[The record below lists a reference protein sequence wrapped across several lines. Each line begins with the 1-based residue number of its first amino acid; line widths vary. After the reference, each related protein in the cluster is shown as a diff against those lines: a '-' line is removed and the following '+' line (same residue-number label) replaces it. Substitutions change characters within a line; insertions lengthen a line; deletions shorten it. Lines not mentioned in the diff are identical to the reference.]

1 MPSDQFQTDSS
12 HLIYGLDPEPPGH
25 DLAHAAVQY
34 AVHGWP
40 VFPCVPQ
47 GKEPL
52 GRLVPKG
59 CLQASTDPEQVRK
72 WWQKAPHANIGLAT
86 GIAFDVFDVDAG
98 GEVGWRKLMGA
109 TADGRMPSG
118 PTARTGHG
126 EHRYFVPSGS
136 GNRVGFVPKC
146 DWRGLGGYV
155 VGPPSIHAT
164 GHRYAWVGQEMN
176 VFTDGE
182 YRMTPLWS
190 SWRTQLC
197 PVPGW
202 LSEAL
207 ERPVVE
213 LPSLGPATRAR
224 RAPSRGTIAA
234 IGIGDIG
241 LAGDESDDA
250 LNAVL
255 YDAAAKVA
263 LAAEGRRN
271 SALNAQSYRIG
282 RYVARGLI
290 DLTEAADW
298 LLFAADRASPSQ
310 AKQNGATVASGLR
323 GGVRG
328 ATTVRPDRAE

>member
-1 MPSDQFQTDSS
+1 MSELP
-12 HLIYGLDPEPPGH
+12 LGLDPVEPTT
-25 DLAHAAVQY
+25 DLAVAAQEY
-34 AVHGWP
+34 AEHGWP

-59 CLQASTDPEQVRK
+59 CLQASTDPEQVQK

-98 GEVGWRKLMGA
+98 GEVGWRKLMDA
-109 TADGRMPSG
+109 TADGRMPSS
-118 PTARTGHG
+118 PTVRTGHG
-126 EHRYFVPSGS
+126 EHRYFLPVQGG
-136 GNRVGFVPKC
+136 GNRVGFVSKC
-146 DWRGLGGYV
+146 DWRARGGYV
-155 VGPPSIHAT
+155 IAPPSVHPT
-164 GHRYAWVGQEMN
+164 GDRYAWVSRDMN

-182 YRMTPLWS
+182 YAMTPLWS

-213 LPSLGPATRAR
+213 LPSLGPAARAR

-234 IGIGDIG
+234 IDIGDIG

-263 LAAEGRRN
+263 LATEGRRN

-298 LLFAADRASPSQ
+298 LLFAADRADPSG
-310 AKQNGATVASGLR
+310 ARKANGATVASGLR
-323 GGVRG
+323 GGVRD
-328 ATTVRPDRAE
+328 ATAVRPEGSK